1 MTELENLPNWQCF
14 DENEKY
20 LRKFVALK
28 HSDCSTNYKF
38 CNSIFRR
45 VDKFFPL
52 PLNVKIIYSSHLL
65 KSNVLMI
72 PIFCFGLFIYLFIY
86 SFFKNLGVFLL
97 YIMSNFYSGTGYK
110 KHIIIVFLC
119 KCSCSK
125 RDIFLRRLSIFDFQN
140 SQTIFCV

>member
-20 LRKFVALK
+20 LRKFVALR

-72 PIFCFGLFIYLFIY
+72 PIFCFGLFIYLFIHFLKIWE
-86 SFFKNLGVFLL
+86 FF
-97 YIMSNFYSGTGYK
+97 
-110 KHIIIVFLC
+110 
-119 KCSCSK
+119 SCTS
-125 RDIFLRRLSIFDFQN
+125 
-140 SQTIFCV
+140 